1 VSASAAG
8 CTPGNSG
15 SGCMLERMR
24 ERVAVVAARK
34 SVSTSVA
41 WCRGRVCEGES
52 EGERGGGGGE
62 WASASGRDY
71 HG

>member
-1 VSASAAG
+1 
-8 CTPGNSG
+8 
-15 SGCMLERMR
+15 MLERMR

-52 EGERGGGGGE
+52 EGERGGGGGK